1 MTVAVKQSE
10 CADRDTV
17 LNRVSV
23 RSAHN
28 EMYLLLYFNV
38 LLISMA
44 KRKRNREKKTILEV
58 ATVDPRYYAFFGKE
72 QALQS
77 LIKHAGYLEP
87 KPDCRFA

>member
-1 MTVAVKQSE
+1 MTVAAKQSE
-10 CADRDTV
+10 CADRDTG

-28 EMYLLLYFNV
+28 ERYLLLYFNV

-58 ATVDPRYYAFFGKE
+58 ATVDPRYYAFLAKNRHC
-72 QALQS
+72 S
-77 LIKHAGYLEP
+77 P
-87 KPDCRFA
+87 